1 MRKNIEEMIKEMSLE
16 EKVAQLCGIWITDLI
31 ENDEISYRKC
41 KELIPYGIGHI
52 GQAGSCTTY
61 EPGHLAKLIDDL
73 QQYVRQ
79 ETKSK
84 IPVLFHEEVITGI
97 AVKNTMITPQMIGM
111 GCSWNPQLVYE
122 NAKTIAKDMKK
133 MGIYYAL
140 SPMVDVVT
148 DPRWGRAEEGFGEN
162 PYLVGSFTKSF
173 ITGLQSESVAATAKH
188 FAGYGADNEDVV
200 TFLNDI
206 LFPFQIA
213 IKYDVCAVMPGY
225 HMYKEIPCIL
235 SEELLNQILREKL
248 GFKNMIVSD
257 YGAIKQAWSV
267 YGYTKN
273 ALETASKALKS
284 GVAVDLPKG
293 EIYQN
298 LSGYV
303 KDGTI
308 KEELVNEAVKQVLL
322 VKEKTGLLDPP
333 DKRKTYHLNLDTK
346 QHRERALKSA
356 HQSIVLLKNDAIL
369 PIDTNT
375 TVPCILVTG
384 PEADSC
390 YSLLGD
396 YTWAG
401 IAEYFH
407 RQSISRESP
416 HLVTLLEG
424 MKKRF
429 AGKADILYER
439 GCDWGIVEKTMNT
452 MQGGD
457 ELCRVNLHDMLEKRE
472 DVNTDALSKYIEK
485 ADMIV
490 AAVGENRYFCGEGC
504 NRVDVGLPKEQEEF
518 VYQLCKTGKP
528 VIMVVFGGRPLA
540 IEKLAEQC
548 SAVIYAWYPG
558 EEGGNAIADILS
570 GKVCPSGKLCVTLPI
585 EGDRPIDSRESL
597 KKGSQYYF
605 GYGLSYAE
613 FIYHSFWCP
622 EKVMMNEEY
631 FDISFIIENIGF
643 RTATEIGQVYM
654 RHVDE
659 EKKNLVGFVRT
670 TIKKQK
676 KRQIKIRIYTECLS
690 EYDMEGRLCLKPGV
704 WMIYVGASVRDEQL
718 FSRIEIRG
726 DETVFMKRKHDFSQV
741 IENYYKE

>member
-52 GQAGSCTTY
+52 GRAGSCTTY

-284 GVAVDLPKG
+284 
-293 EIYQN
+293 
-298 LSGYV
+298 
-303 KDGTI
+303 
-308 KEELVNEAVKQVLL
+308 
-322 VKEKTGLLDPP
+322 
-333 DKRKTYHLNLDTK
+333 
-346 QHRERALKSA
+346 
-356 HQSIVLLKNDAIL
+356 
-369 PIDTNT
+369 
-375 TVPCILVTG
+375 
-384 PEADSC
+384 
-390 YSLLGD
+390 
-396 YTWAG
+396 
-401 IAEYFH
+401 
-407 RQSISRESP
+407 
-416 HLVTLLEG
+416 
-424 MKKRF
+424 
-429 AGKADILYER
+429 
-439 GCDWGIVEKTMNT
+439 
-452 MQGGD
+452 
-457 ELCRVNLHDMLEKRE
+457 
-472 DVNTDALSKYIEK
+472 
-485 ADMIV
+485 
-490 AAVGENRYFCGEGC
+490 
-504 NRVDVGLPKEQEEF
+504 
-518 VYQLCKTGKP
+518 
-528 VIMVVFGGRPLA
+528 
-540 IEKLAEQC
+540 
-548 SAVIYAWYPG
+548 
-558 EEGGNAIADILS
+558 
-570 GKVCPSGKLCVTLPI
+570 
-585 EGDRPIDSRESL
+585 
-597 KKGSQYYF
+597 
-605 GYGLSYAE
+605 
-613 FIYHSFWCP
+613 
-622 EKVMMNEEY
+622 
-631 FDISFIIENIGF
+631 
-643 RTATEIGQVYM
+643 
-654 RHVDE
+654 
-659 EKKNLVGFVRT
+659 
-670 TIKKQK
+670 
-676 KRQIKIRIYTECLS
+676 
-690 EYDMEGRLCLKPGV
+690 
-704 WMIYVGASVRDEQL
+704 
-718 FSRIEIRG
+718 
-726 DETVFMKRKHDFSQV
+726 
-741 IENYYKE
+741 